1 MSNHSTGWS
10 APDEQLL
17 TQTLN
22 EQELVRL
29 EEFVWEMTV
38 RLGNRALPP
47 EVVEADSFRIPWPLI
62 PANFRPQGRSV
73 REAYI
78 QAGEPRRARAVY
90 TDEALPAWR
99 KTPGALEWLR
109 GMLAQLEGEA
119 EA

>member
-1 MSNHSTGWS
+1 MKEKNH
-10 APDEQLL
+10 EQLSS
-17 TQTLN
+17 
-22 EQELVRL
+22 EL
-29 EEFVWEMTV
+29 
-38 RLGNRALPP
+38 P
-47 EVVEADSFRIPWPLI
+47 
-62 PANFRPQGRSV
+62 PQGRSV